1 MDRVS
6 EMRTLV
12 AVADAGSFSEAAKRL
27 GLTPPTVTRSI
38 AALEQ
43 RLGARLFVRTTRSV
57 RATEAG
63 AQFAE
68 DARRLLAEMDLAQQA
83 AAGPQG
89 RAQGTLRV
97 TAPVLFGEQY
107 LMPVVREFLDL
118 HPELAAR
125 VLLLDRVTNLVE
137 EGLDLALR
145 IGPSQDSGL
154 EVVDV
159 GEVRRMVVAS
169 PGYLETFGRPERPQD
184 LARHRIVVSVGAS
197 ESLDWH
203 FGEGERNQAVRVAP
217 VLSVSTLRAA
227 IGEAQAGWA
236 LTRVL
241 SYQVRSDLAEGRLVP
256 VLEAF
261 EPPPVPV
268 CLVFPRS
275 RIPSARLMA
284 FVELAS
290 QRLAAALAPP

>member
-1 MDRVS
+1 MDRLS

-57 RATEAG
+57 RLTDAG
-63 AQFAE
+63 AQFAD
-68 DARRLLAEMDLAQQA
+68 DARRLLAEIDLAQQT
-83 AAGPQG
+83 AAGLHG
-89 RAQGTLRV
+89 RARGTLRI
-97 TAPVLFGEQY
+97 TASVLFGEQY
-107 LMPVVREFLDL
+107 VMPVLREFLDL
-118 HPELAAR
+118 HPEVNAS
-125 VLLLDRVTNLVE
+125 VLLLDRITNLVE
-137 EGLDLALR
+137 EGLDLAVR

-154 EVVDV
+154 EVIEV
-159 GEVRRMVVAS
+159 GQVRRMVVAS
-169 PGYLETFGRPERPQD
+169 PAYLQAHGCPEQPQD
-184 LARHRIVVSVGAS
+184 LARHRIAVSVGAS
-197 ESLDWH
+197 ASLDWS
-203 FGEGERNQAVRVAP
+203 FGDGDRPQNVRVAP
-217 VLSVSTLRAA
+217 TLSVSTLRAA
-227 IGEAQAGWA
+227 IGEAQAGRM

-241 SYQVRSDLAEGRLVP
+241 SYQVLDDLAAGRLQAVM
-256 VLEAF
+256 EDI
-261 EPPPVPV
+261 EPPPLPV

-290 QRLAAALAPP
+290 ERLGAALQR